1 MLEPS
6 LLDVLKENEKISLD
20 NNEIVSSIEEAIGFV
35 KKHSRENIFSQLNN
49 IDDLTIKEKSRI
61 ELAEIYI
68 PLLARFKDGEIM
80 DLLKTDSDNI
90 KKEKKEKG
98 IMCLGLLVRRFAKK
112 KVLCNGNITISF

>member
-98 IMCLGLLVRRFAKK
+98 IM
-112 KVLCNGNITISF
+112 